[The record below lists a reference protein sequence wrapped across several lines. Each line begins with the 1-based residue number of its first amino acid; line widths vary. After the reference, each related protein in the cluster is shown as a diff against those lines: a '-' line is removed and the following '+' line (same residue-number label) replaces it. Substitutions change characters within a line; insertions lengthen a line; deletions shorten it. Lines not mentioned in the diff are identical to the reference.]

1 MKANFIISTTGFFI
15 LSCGNPMAYTEESV
29 RNKAFQFC
37 DQTSYNFFL
46 IQEEKGLNP
55 AHKITG
61 KFLCVGR

>member
-1 MKANFIISTTGFFI
+1 
-15 LSCGNPMAYTEESV
+15 MAYTEESV